1 MNKFINGFGVD
12 KRITKMNKLPKQ
24 MLLVCVFLLALTE
37 QSMADSLVDALEAK
51 NEGDYEKAVK
61 LFKPMAERGG

>member
-1 MNKFINGFGVD
+1 
-12 KRITKMNKLPKQ
+12 MNKLPKQ